1 MNRSQRRASGYRG
14 GPSTAEF
21 AYPCSHCGTDRLVFP
36 ISEFIGFNRRHP
48 MPGLGSVFEALLRVY
63 GPDTPASMCPGC
75 FCVTTD
81 LTGPHSD

>member
-1 MNRSQRRASGYRG
+1 MNRSQRRASGYRA
-14 GPSTAEF
+14 PSGTFE
-21 AYPCSHCGTDRLVFP
+21 YPCTHCGTERLVCA

-48 MPGLGSVFEALLRVY
+48 MPGLQSVLDALLKVY
-63 GPDTPASMCPGC
+63 GPNTRASMCPGC